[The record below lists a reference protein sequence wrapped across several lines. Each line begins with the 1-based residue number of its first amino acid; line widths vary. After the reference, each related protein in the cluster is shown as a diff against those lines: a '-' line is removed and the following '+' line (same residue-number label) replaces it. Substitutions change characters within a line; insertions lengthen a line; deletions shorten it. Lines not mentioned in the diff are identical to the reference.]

1 MNVQPQLLRMADQVF
16 LVGEERTDSTEFRAT
31 DVRLLNR
38 TRRGQK
44 GARDENEDGRGTRDH
59 RRLVG
64 WSQTRARRRTIPL
77 CLWQVLKTS

>member
-1 MNVQPQLLRMADQVF
+1 MAGQVF

-38 TRRGQK
+38 TRRERN
-44 GARDENEDGRGTRDH
+44 GAREENEDGRGTRDH

-64 WSQTRARRRTIPL
+64 WSQT
-77 CLWQVLKTS
+77 